1 MAYQPLSSDGVDLAN
16 CEQEPI
22 RVPGAVQPHGVL
34 MVLSEPDLSVVQ
46 VSENS
51 YEHLGLQP
59 RQVLQKLIGSLFEGE
74 QVSYLREALQ
84 LEDLFA
90 ANPLRFS
97 IRHEP
102 ERSFD
107 GIVHRNGGGTLVLEL
122 EPHDVMEVEASPYTV
137 HTFRGSLERLQSTTG
152 VEALC
157 EVAAEEVHRLT
168 GFDRIMIYR
177 FDAEWNGE
185 VIAEAKVRDIKS
197 YLYHRFP
204 ASDIPR
210 QARELYAMN
219 WIRLIPTAN
228 YHPMSLVGDD
238 SSEPLDMT
246 FAVLRSVSS
255 IHLEYLKNM
264 DVDASMS
271 VSIMQDGR
279 LWGLIACH
287 HRSPRHLRFALRQD
301 LQFLGQLLSS
311 QIAVQEATK
320 NYIYQTERTEI
331 CAKFVENTASEQ
343 HFADGLIKHSPNL
356 LDYAE
361 ATGAAV
367 LFDDQCATIG
377 ETPDEDVIKDLR
389 HWLASREQDHDP
401 VYWTDSMPSA
411 YEPATAWKD
420 VASGLLSLEVL
431 PERGCY
437 VLWFRPEVVR
447 TLTWGG
453 DPDKPATLSDTGR
466 INPRKSFESWKKTV
480 RMRSLPWTLQEIDAA
495 YELHNVLTSVVAA
508 QVERE
513 RADSALHE
521 SEERHRATTET
532 ATDAILTLDQGGFIV
547 GVNSAGEEVFGYGS
561 EEMIGKSVGELMPET
576 LGLLGHALLKQP
588 DLTEGSLESASETQ
602 LPSRR
607 IELLAMKKNRE
618 EIPLEV
624 SFSGFTHGGRRMITA
639 FAHDISE
646 RKRAEELEHQAFHD
660 PLTGLP
666 NRVLF
671 MNRLEHAFERAGRH
685 RSSVGVMFL
694 DLDGFKRVN
703 DSLGHEAGDQL
714 LIAVADRL
722 KGCLRPEDTVARLGG
737 DEFTVLLEELTGVQ
751 EAIQVTERIV
761 ERLKAPYDLGEHASQ
776 ANLVVCVSSSIGI
789 ALGSAEVR
797 DPTEL
802 LRRADLAMYQAKTE
816 GKSRYRVF
824 GIDAAE

>member
-1 MAYQPLSSDGVDLAN
+1 
-16 CEQEPI
+16 
-22 RVPGAVQPHGVL
+22 

-74 QVSYLREALQ
+74 QVSYLQEALQ
-84 LEDLFA
+84 LEDLSA

-122 EPHDVMEVEASPYTV
+122 EPHDIMEVEASPYAV
-137 HTFRGSLERLQSTTG
+137 HTLRGSLERLQSTTG

-157 EVAAEEVHRLT
+157 EVAAEEVRRLT

-177 FDAEWNGE
+177 LDAEWKGE
-185 VIAEAKVRDIKS
+185 VIAESKVRDTES

-210 QARELYAMN
+210 QARELYATN

-228 YHPMSLVGDD
+228 YHPAPLVGDD

-246 FAVLRSVSS
+246 FSVLRSVSP

-264 DVDASMS
+264 NVDASMS

-287 HRSPRHLRFALRQD
+287 HRSPRYLLFVLRQD
-301 LQFLGQLLSS
+301 LQFLGQVLSS

-331 CAKFVENTASEQ
+331 SAKIVENVAGE
-343 HFADGLIKHSPNL
+343 HFMLGLTERSPNL
-356 LDYAE
+356 LDYTE

-377 ETPDEDVIKDLR
+377 ETPDEDGIKDLR
-389 HWLASREQDHDP
+389 HWLASREQNRDP
-401 VYWTDSMPSA
+401 VYWTDSLSSA
-411 YEPATAWKD
+411 YEPATAWKYA
-420 VASGLLSLEVL
+420 ASGLLSLEVF

-466 INPRKSFESWKKTV
+466 ISPRKSFESWKKTV

-513 RADSALHE
+513 RADSTLRE

-532 ATDAILTLDQGGFIV
+532 AADAILTLDQGGFIV
-547 GVNSAGEEVFGYGS
+547 GVNRAAEEVFGYGS

-576 LGLLGHALLKQP
+576 LGLLGHALLEQP
-588 DLTEGSLESASETQ
+588 DLTEGTLEGASKTQ
-602 LPSRR
+602 LPRRR
-607 IELLAMKKNRE
+607 IELLAMRKNRE

-624 SFSGFTHGGRRMITA
+624 SFSGFTHGGRRMFTA
-639 FAHDISE
+639 FAQDISE

-660 PLTGLP
+660 SLTGLP
-666 NRVLF
+666 NRALF
-671 MNRLEHAFERAGRH
+671 MNRLQHALERAGRH
-685 RSSVGVMFL
+685 RGSVGVMFL

-714 LIAVADRL
+714 LVVVADRL
-722 KGCLRPEDTVARLGG
+722 QGCLRPEDTAARLGG

-751 EAIQVTERIV
+751 EAIQVAERIV

-776 ANLVVCVSSSIGI
+776 ANLVVSVSSSIGI
-789 ALGSAEVR
+789 ALGSAEAR

-802 LRRADLAMYQAKTE
+802 LRWADLAMYQAKTE
-816 GKSRYRVF
+816 GKARYRVF
-824 GIDAAE
+824 GIDTAK